1 MQCTNLFTV
10 LQAQKIADANDQ
22 KIKET
27 LIKIFLLV
35 GLRQQHYPNEMA
47 ITFIVNYLRNTLGH
61 KTIDELYLAFELA
74 VQNKLDVEDV
84 NVYDQFSI
92 VFLEKIMQS
101 YKKWLYK
108 QSEENQVKPVQIEN
122 KVEIDKLAEVEE
134 WEQKTELNMHFIP
147 LYLYDYLIEL
157 GKISLTAKEKWDYY
171 NKAIQVKTDQLKQ
184 DISNRKDLKHFLNMV
199 QDGLLGAEK
208 QSIINLSKRM
218 IIYDYLKS
226 KKFP

>member
-1 MQCTNLFTV
+1 MV

-47 ITFIVNYLRNTLGH
+47 ITFIINYLRNTLGH

-74 VQNKLDVEDV
+74 VQNKLDVDDV

-92 VFLEKIMQS
+92 VYLEKVMQS
-101 YKKWLYK
+101 YKKWLFK
-108 QSEENQVKPVQIEN
+108 QSEENQIKPIQIEN
-122 KVEIDKLAEVEE
+122 KVPIDKLAEIQE

-147 LYLYDYLIEL
+147 LYLYDYLIEY
-157 GKISLTAKEKWDYY
+157 GKINPTNEQKWNYY
-171 NKAIQVKTDQLKQ
+171 NRAIQVKTDQLKQ
-184 DISNRKDLKHFLNMV
+184 DISNRKELKHFLNMV
-199 QDGLLGAEK
+199 QDGLLGDEK

-218 IIYDYLKS
+218 IIYDYLKI
-226 KKFP
+226 KKNEQKN